1 MSAPRTAQV
10 RPPVPRR
17 LDTWGWCWHGQVIEP
32 YNAENYV
39 QLSNGERYRLDA
51 QLTDGIEPGNWSY
64 LWDIGRPGR
73 IPTGDEIGAGAAW
86 WGKALLRLGRGQ
98 LVAYGAT
105 FFRTNEWPVQLDGQ
119 VGRVWMQTARSGDS
133 LAFVF
138 EFNHS
143 IIGQAASPVRVEL
156 PAMDVGQTG
165 QPPVYTGRTQGSPQI
180 EGWLLTLI
188 DILPNG
194 RSALFSI
201 TPSFS
206 NDWRRGGFAMLG
218 LLRVD
223 VGGTLAAPTASVTV
237 VHNRTSAMGSLVDEL
252 DTGMTLA
259 RLGGKPTTTEGNPVP
274 PACETQVT
282 TTPAGYLWGS
292 ATPELRGYEGTSTAR
307 YGQENALVAA
317 WFKPDGSVAEVRI
330 DALAEVT
337 ATSTITDN
345 SSGARVVTSTYNYD
359 GSACV
364 STGTTITD
372 DSVFEV
378 VGLREEVR
386 RYSLVLRGPAG
397 ESVDTQRLEIRERL
411 EDRRRRTPDGLDAS
425 ASVSVASFQVLEND
439 TLQHSEV
446 GPERPTN
453 WGQLEPWGY
462 DLATANAG
470 YSAQN
475 GLWQLWRLDHS
486 VIYASNRTV
495 CLARLQR
502 NIESGGGPYQV
513 RYGPLITSR
522 GLYPDPVS
530 ITVPIIN
537 EFPLEDGFGRTDM
550 RPVNRCSLNI
560 VTGQVERHRADIISH
575 GWV

>member
-32 YNAENYV
+32 YNAESYV
-39 QLSNGERYRLDA
+39 QLSNGERYRLDY
-51 QLTDGIEPGNWSY
+51 QLTDGIEPGHWSY
-64 LWDIGRPGR
+64 LWDIGLPDR

-86 WGKALLRLGRGQ
+86 WGRALLRFGRGR
-98 LVAYGAT
+98 LVAYGGT
-105 FFRTNEWPVQLDGQ
+105 HFRTNEWPVQLDGQ

-180 EGWLLTLI
+180 EGWVLTLI

-237 VHNRTSAMGSLVDEL
+237 VHNRTSAMGDLVDEL
-252 DTGMTLA
+252 DDGMA
-259 RLGGKPTTTEGNPVP
+259 VVRLGAHPATTTGNPVWP
-274 PACETQVT
+274 SCETQVT
-282 TTPAGYLWGS
+282 TRPAGYERGAADADMS
-292 ATPELRGYEGTSTAR
+292 GYEGTSTAR
-307 YGQENALVAA
+307 YGQRNALVAA
-317 WFKPDGSVAEVRI
+317 WFRGDGSVAEVRI

-345 SSGARVVTSTYNYD
+345 SSGARVITSTYRNN
-359 GSACV
+359 GSQCV
-364 STGTTITD
+364 GGDTTIED
-372 DSVFEV
+372 DSVYEL
-378 VGLREEVR
+378 VGQREEVQ
-386 RYSLVLRGPAG
+386 RYNLVLRGPDG
-397 ESVDTQRLEIRERL
+397 ETVDTLQLERREHLHDRWRL
-411 EDRRRRTPDGLDAS
+411 TTDGRDVE
-425 ASVSVASFQVLEND
+425 ASVVQVSYEVLENG
-439 TLQHSEV
+439 E
-446 GPERPTN
+446 ERHRATDPPKQTN
-453 WGQLEPWGY
+453 WGRNPWGY
-462 DLATANAG
+462 NLTRVGVG

-475 GLWQLWRLDHS
+475 GLWQQWRLDHS

-502 NIESGGGPYQV
+502 NIENGGGPYQV

-530 ITVPIIN
+530 ITVPITSIY
-537 EFPLEDGFGRTDM
+537 PLEDGFSRTDM